1 MVKNKK
7 APTEKEKGD
16 RACFNF
22 FGAKRSAR
30 KLKQEN

>member
-22 FGAKRSAR
+22 LAR
-30 KLKQEN
+30 KEAPEN